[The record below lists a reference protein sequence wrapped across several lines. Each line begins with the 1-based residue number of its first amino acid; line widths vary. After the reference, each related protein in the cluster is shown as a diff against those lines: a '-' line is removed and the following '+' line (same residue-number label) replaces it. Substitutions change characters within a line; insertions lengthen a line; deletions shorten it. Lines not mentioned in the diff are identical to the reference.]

1 MSITAKLIEREPL
14 EAELVAQIK
23 VVDVTS
29 DYEGAYEFTPSDVE
43 QIAPTAGKL
52 LSKEIV
58 IKPIPSYWGKIT
70 YNGTYIRVS

>member
-1 MSITAKLIEREPL
+1 MLTAKLIEREPL

-70 YNGTYIRVS
+70 YNGAYIRVS

>member
-1 MSITAKLIEREPL
+1 MLTAKLIEREPL

-29 DYEGAYEFTPSDVE
+29 DYEGVYEFTPSDVE